1 VLPDVVFLMNKDYR
15 IETER
20 VLVRM
25 ITRY

>member
-1 VLPDVVFLMNKDYR
+1 MNKDYQT
-15 IETER
+15 ETER